1 MCIAS
6 IEPSRT
12 GLGKGTAAQAAVKV
26 WLWVAQRFSAAIKP
40 FFSSAA
46 LAAEVI
52 DPTFSAASSAVLCGS
67 QRTRALAPEGHFL
80 RFSSLSSRPVLI
92 ILSALLCSTPA
103 CSRRDFL
110 TRRLAA
116 DLISTSET
124 FKTPQIFWLKTGVVS
139 NRDFNSPDSMVVR
152 HRGWT
157 IGTQR
162 NCPPGVDPPPCW
174 DVLLSPLGV
183 DTFRPLI
190 SDNSPGTGSM
200 SVSVARRQLVNI
212 AGISKAGAFADVEFT
227 WRWVPLNPVGA
238 ALYDEGVQYRSTV
251 GFRSYDDGWRI
262 VNQTVHS
269 NQSLEE
275 ALRNAE
281 PTAP

>member
-1 MCIAS
+1 MRIAKELLS
-6 IEPSRT
+6 TVSS
-12 GLGKGTAAQAAVKV
+12 GNGTASQAAVKV
-26 WLWVAQRFSAAIKP
+26 WFWVAQRYSAAIKP
-40 FFSSAA
+40 SFTSTA
-46 LAAEVI
+46 LAAEGRPLLKTYFFPSLFAPRARFFLISSNLVVLI
-52 DPTFSAASSAVLCGS
+52 VSAV
-67 QRTRALAPEGHFL
+67 
-80 RFSSLSSRPVLI
+80 
-92 ILSALLCSTPA
+92 LCSTPA

-116 DLISTSET
+116 DLISASET
-124 FKTPQIFWLKTGVVS
+124 FKTPQVFWLKTGIVS
-139 NRDFNSPDSMVVR
+139 NRDFNSPDSMVLR

-162 NCPPGVDPPPCW
+162 SCPPGVDPPPCW

-183 DTFRPLI
+183 DTFRPLV
-190 SDNSPGTGSM
+190 SDNSPGTASM
-200 SVSVARRQLVNI
+200 SLSVARRQLVNI
-212 AGISKAGAFADVEFT
+212 AGISKAGTLADVEFT

-251 GFRSYDDGWRI
+251 GLRSYDDGWRI
-262 VNQTVHS
+262 VNQTVPS
-269 NQSLEE
+269 NQSLED